1 MCGVDV
7 VVFPSLWECYCS
19 VNECLF
25 LVGWLI
31 FVFKWEISSVSVA
44 FYDRKGTSCE
54 LLLCAEGLLGQWPGL
69 HMGIAQEKREPQ
81 DWALRCNQQKGAVHG
96 SQAIPDTC
104 YGIKR
109 CRELGLSA
117 PEFWQ
122 CCGDTAFTHS
132 SPPVPGE
139 VFVKLLKISL
149 VLKFLQYSR
158 KISPGLQMNQ
168 GIFLCALMCSVP
180 LICCFGWSHLPWDV
194 ARAHSERKFSL
205 IRCGIKTLVS
215 KLLQQEKIKSTE
227 EVTVRTHEAQ
237 DSGFSEAYLRI
248 NLLKNKVLLKNC
260 CLDPR

>member
-1 MCGVDV
+1 MAC
-7 VVFPSLWECYCS
+7 
-19 VNECLF
+19 
-25 LVGWLI
+25 
-31 FVFKWEISSVSVA
+31 
-44 FYDRKGTSCE
+44 
-54 LLLCAEGLLGQWPGL
+54 LLLNFG
-69 HMGIAQEKREPQ
+69 
-81 DWALRCNQQKGAVHG
+81 NAVV
-96 SQAIPDTC
+96 I
-104 YGIKR
+104 R
-109 CRELGLSA
+109 
-117 PEFWQ
+117 
-122 CCGDTAFTHS
+122 AFTHS

-139 VFVKLLKISL
+139 VFVKLLKISI

-260 CLDPR
+260 CLDPVNLFWRSKLNCSSKAGRTHTRAFLASVSTSSQGLLAFTGTTCSAFSRVFWFESCLH